1 MKSLFFNQ
9 RNRQPLF
16 YSAKKRPGYPGK
28 VKEQCIMQQATINFT
43 ASEVRQPVSLRE
55 RMRSTGREINEWLD
69 TRSAFYSRIAEFEV
83 TRRAA
88 IRIGIVLPMA
98 IVVAVACVEQAPL
111 VSITA
116 MTVSGWIVYRL
127 NKSEKGGEA

>member
-1 MKSLFFNQ
+1 
-9 RNRQPLF
+9 
-16 YSAKKRPGYPGK
+16 
-28 VKEQCIMQQATINFT
+28 MQQATINIT

-55 RMRSTGREINEWLD
+55 RMRSTGRLVNEWLD

-83 TRRAA
+83 TRRVA
-88 IRIGIVLPMA
+88 IRIGVVFPLAMA
-98 IVVAVACVEQAPL
+98 VGAVCVEQAPI

-116 MTVSGWIVYRL
+116 MSVSGWIVYRL

>member
-1 MKSLFFNQ
+1 
-9 RNRQPLF
+9 
-16 YSAKKRPGYPGK
+16 
-28 VKEQCIMQQATINFT
+28 
-43 ASEVRQPVSLRE
+43 VSLRE
-55 RMRSTGREINEWLD
+55 RVRSTGREINEWLD

-127 NKSEKGGEA
+127 NKSEKGGEV